1 MDFMQEY
8 EKWLTSP
15 HITEEERQE
24 LEAIKGDEKE
34 IESRFISLLS
44 FGTAGLRGTMGAG
57 TYRMNTHVIRHATQ
71 AFAEVVLAEG
81 EEAAKAGVAVCYDCR
96 NHGDEYAREAA
107 CVMAANGINVRL
119 FEDMRPTPELSY
131 AVRHYHCTAGIN
143 VTASHNPKEYNGYKV
158 YWSDGAQLPPKHAS
172 AVAAK
177 MEEIDIFEGIKTMDY
192 DTAVANGLITIMGKE
207 TDEEFLA
214 EVMAMV
220 NDKEM
225 VEKAADSFH
234 MVFTPFHGTGRDLI
248 PEALKRLGLKH
259 VHCVPEQMVKDGN
272 FPTVVSPNPENPE
285 GFYLA
290 VELADKVGADFILG
304 SDPDADR
311 VGLMVRGKDGKFIPL
326 SGNQTGVLFLDYI
339 IGALNRRGAMPK
351 NPVALKSIVST
362 EMVHA
367 VAEKNNVA
375 CYDTFTGF
383 KFIAEKKNALE
394 ATGEGTVIF
403 SFEESYGYMLG
414 DYVRDKDAV
423 TAAVLLSEMAAWY
436 SLQGKTLVDALDE
449 MYEKYGAYAERT
461 INLVM
466 PGLDGIRK
474 MAALMESLRK
484 NPPSEIGGV
493 EVRRYRDYAP
503 GTETELATGNVTKME
518 LCDSN
523 VVSFVLADGTVIIVR
538 PSGTEPK
545 VKVYIL
551 AHGEDLVS
559 CRQQVEEYSKWANS
573 LAE

>member
-1 MDFMQEY
+1 MDYMQEY
-8 EKWLTSP
+8 QKWLTSP
-15 HITEEERQE
+15 HITEDEREE
-24 LEAIKGDEKE
+24 LKAIENDEKE
-34 IESRFISLLS
+34 IESRFVSLLS

-71 AFAEVVLAEG
+71 AFAEVVLEEG
-81 EEAAKAGVAVCYDCR
+81 PDAARAGVAICYDCR
-96 NHGDEYAREAA
+96 NNGDTFAREAA

-119 FEDMRPTPELSY
+119 FDEMRPTPELSY
-131 AVRHYHCTAGIN
+131 AVREYKCTAGIN

-192 DTAVANGLITIMGKE
+192 DKAVANGLITIMGRE
-207 TDEEFLA
+207 TDEKFLS

-225 VEKAADSFH
+225 VARAADNFH
-234 MVFTPFHGTGRDLI
+234 MVFTPFHGTGRVLI
-248 PEALKRLGLKH
+248 PEALARLGLKH
-259 VHCVPEQMVKDGN
+259 VHCVEEQMVKDGN

-311 VGLMVRGKDGKFIPL
+311 VGLMVRGKDGKFVPL
-326 SGNQTGVLFLDYI
+326 TGNQTGVLFLDYL

-351 NPVALKSIVST
+351 NPVALKTIVTT
-362 EMVHA
+362 EMCRA
-367 VAEKNNVA
+367 VAEKNGIA

-394 ATGEGTVIF
+394 ESGEGKVIF

-436 SLQGKTLVDALDE
+436 SLQGMTLIDALE
-449 MYEKYGAYAERT
+449 AVYEKYGAYVERT

-474 MAALMESLRK
+474 MAALMENLRT
-484 NPPSEIGGV
+484 NVPAEIAGEKV
-493 EVRRYRDYAP
+493 HLYRDYLP
-503 GTETELATGNVTKME
+503 GTETELATGNVTQME
-518 LCDSN
+518 LSESN
-523 VVSFVLADGTVIIVR
+523 VLSFVLEDGTVILVR

-551 AHGEDLVS
+551 AHGDDVPS
-559 CRQQVEEYSKWANS
+559 CRSKVEDYAVWANS